1 MVNTNWFDLLLRKRS
16 SICRLHLSFQYRRN
30 NNLLLTLTDSPLIQT
45 RNHTPLSSAFLAKQC
60 GSQIETD
67 QGLRTILLQNNS
79 LHLAWLSFSISGCF
93 DWLSNSPF
101 AHNPR
106 LSVPCRSTRRRWCR
120 GCGPLRSLPCSAC
133 SPSCSSPSSMTWS
146 SPTTSSW
153 CSAGQSSASSLS
165 TGGPLCTR
173 CTWSCP
179 TWPSWR
185 TSPTCAWVQW
195 PPCMPPLR
203 TLWRDPGPL
212 RRIVRCLR
220 CPWTRRFRAYK
231 PCV

>member
-1 MVNTNWFDLLLRKRS
+1 MGWKRS

-67 QGLRTILLQNNS
+67 QGLRTKLLQNNS

-106 LSVPCRSTRRRWCR
+106 LSLSPPGVREEGDAVAVVLCDLCRVPPVRL
-120 GCGPLRSLPCSAC
+120 PVLRHRQWPDLRLQHPHGALLVSHLRHLYLRVDRCVLVVPGAVR
-133 SPSCSSPSSMTWS
+133 PD
-146 SPTTSSW
+146 
-153 CSAGQSSASSLS
+153 QV
-165 TGGPLCTR
+165 GGPRPLAHGYNGLPACLH
-173 CTWSCP
+173 
-179 TWPSWR
+179 
-185 TSPTCAWVQW
+185 CALFGGIQ
-195 PPCMPPLR
+195 
-203 TLWRDPGPL
+203 
-212 RRIVRCLR
+212 
-220 CPWTRRFRAYK
+220 AHYAA
-231 PCV
+231 